1 MPKITF
7 FTEEISFNLPR
18 KLILKKWITNVISSE
33 NKQKGDINFIFCNDS
48 FLSQLNLQ
56 YLKHNT
62 LTDIITFDYSQD
74 NKGLIS
80 GDIFIS
86 IDRVKENA
94 AELKLSF
101 SEELQRVMIHGI
113 LHLLGYKD
121 KTTAEKNLMRQKEDI
136 SLSLQIK

>member
-1 MPKITF
+1 
-7 FTEEISFNLPR
+7 
-18 KLILKKWITNVISSE
+18 
-33 NKQKGDINFIFCNDS
+33 
-48 FLSQLNLQ
+48 
-56 YLKHNT
+56 
-62 LTDIITFDYSQD
+62 
-74 NKGLIS
+74 
-80 GDIFIS
+80 
-86 IDRVKENA
+86 VKENA